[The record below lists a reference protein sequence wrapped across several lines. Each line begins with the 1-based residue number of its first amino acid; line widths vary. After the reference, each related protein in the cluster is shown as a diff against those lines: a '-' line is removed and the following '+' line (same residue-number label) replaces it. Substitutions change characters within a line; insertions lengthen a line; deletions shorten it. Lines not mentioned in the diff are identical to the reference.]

1 MLDDLI
7 KKLEKMRETY
17 GNVEVKAL
25 VSNGEFDPYGTL
37 HEIGEINYDDFNKLI
52 EIGIESWG

>member
-17 GNVEVKAL
+17 GNVEVKVL
-25 VSNGEFDPYGTL
+25 VSDDGPYGTL
-37 HEIGEINYDDFNKLI
+37 HEIGEMNYDDFNKLI